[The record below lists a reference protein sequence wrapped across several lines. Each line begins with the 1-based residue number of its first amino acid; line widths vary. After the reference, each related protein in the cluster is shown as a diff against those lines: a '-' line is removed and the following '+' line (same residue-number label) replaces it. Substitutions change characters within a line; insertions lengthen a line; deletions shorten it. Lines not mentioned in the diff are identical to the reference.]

1 MKFIRNGRTNRR
13 ELIVASQ
20 RGETLSTKQ
29 AEKLADNA
37 STLLLGFTFEKPR
50 GNGLTTLH
58 YDVEGLWS
66 LRTYLAKRSLGLEEL
81 LGLLEATQG
90 VLDLCAGERLYAEG
104 LLFDPEYVFVNA
116 QCCPRFALLP
126 LEGVPFQMRNSPL
139 ALLRVLGDTEKLKLA
154 TPDAEGLSRRLGDLV
169 VDLEG
174 VFSANRFRRF
184 LEQEKHQGDDA
195 PPEARHSVVDSGTSS
210 VWASA
215 GSGSVGNDATD
226 SSAFFWNPLAGLA
239 DEETPK
245 QDEVPRP
252 VEEVTEPVEEA
263 SQPMEEQAWAD
274 VDAEAVMAPEP
285 VPVAPEPEPE
295 STVAE
300 SLAPEPAPVANQPMP
315 TPVVAPNPLM
325 TQVPP
330 AAPVVPPAP
339 VQPAPVIAPTA
350 APTAPAQT
358 GNLWLVR
365 LSTGERYLLPLGQQ
379 VKAGRGS
386 ACEIRLLNNR
396 MLSRI
401 HVALTS
407 TGQMVMVTDL
417 GAVNGVYVNGQ
428 RVGSMQSVLLM
439 PGQHLRL
446 ADEELDVRIG

>member
-126 LEGVPFQMRNSPL
+126 LEGVPFQTRNSPL
-139 ALLRVLGDTEKLKLA
+139 ALLRDLGDTEKLKFS

-184 LEQEKHQGDDA
+184 LEQEKNQGDDA
-195 PPEARHSVVDSGTSS
+195 PPEARHSVVDSDTSS
-210 VWASA
+210 VWASV
-215 GSGSVGNDATD
+215 GSASEGNDTTD
-226 SSAFFWNPLAGLA
+226 SSAFFWNPLVGLA

-245 QDEVPRP
+245 QDEV
-252 VEEVTEPVEEA
+252 
-263 SQPMEEQAWAD
+263 SQPAEEQAWVD
-274 VDAEAVMAPEP
+274 VAAEAVMAPEAASM
-285 VPVAPEPEPE
+285 PVAPEPEPE

-300 SLAPEPAPVANQPMP
+300 PLAPEPAPAANQPIP

-325 TQVPP
+325 TQVPT
-330 AAPVVPPAP
+330 AGPVTPTLTPAP
-339 VQPAPVIAPTA
+339 ATPVQA
-350 APTAPAQT
+350 

-379 VKAGRGS
+379 VKVGRGS

-417 GAVNGVYVNGQ
+417 GAVNGVFVNGQ

-446 ADEELDVRIG
+446 ADEEFDVRIG

>member
-37 STLLLGFTFEKPR
+37 SALLLGFSFEKPR

-126 LEGVPFQMRNSPL
+126 LEGVPFQTRNSPL
-139 ALLRVLGDTEKLKLA
+139 ALLRDLGDTEKLKFS

-184 LEQEKHQGDDA
+184 LEQEKNQGDDA
-195 PPEARHSVVDSGTSS
+195 PPEARHSVVDSDTSS
-210 VWASA
+210 VWASV
-215 GSGSVGNDATD
+215 GSASGGNDTTD
-226 SSAFFWNPLAGLA
+226 SSAFFWNPLVGLA

-245 QDEVPRP
+245 QDEV
-252 VEEVTEPVEEA
+252 
-263 SQPMEEQAWAD
+263 SQPAEEQAWVD
-274 VDAEAVMAPEP
+274 VAAEAVMAPEAASM
-285 VPVAPEPEPE
+285 PVAPEPEPE

-300 SLAPEPAPVANQPMP
+300 PLAPEPAPAANQPIP

-325 TQVPP
+325 TQVPT
-330 AAPVVPPAP
+330 AGPVTPRASA
-339 VQPAPVIAPTA
+339 QPAPVVTPT
-350 APTAPAQT
+350 PAPATPVQA

-379 VKAGRGS
+379 VKVGRGS

-417 GAVNGVYVNGQ
+417 GAVNGVFVNGQ

-439 PGQHLRL
+439 PGQRLRL

>member
-29 AEKLADNA
+29 AEKLADTA
-37 STLLLGFTFEKPR
+37 STLLLGFSFEKPR

-90 VLDLCAGERLYAEG
+90 VLDLCAAERLYAEG

-126 LEGVPFQMRNSPL
+126 LEGVPFQTRNSPL
-139 ALLRVLGDTEKLKLA
+139 ALLQVLGDTEKLKFS

-184 LEQEKHQGDDA
+184 LEQEKNQGDDA
-195 PPEARHSVVDSGTSS
+195 PPEARHSVVDSDTSS
-210 VWASA
+210 VWASV
-215 GSGSVGNDATD
+215 GSASGGNDTTD
-226 SSAFFWNPLAGLA
+226 SSAFFWNPLVGLA

-245 QDEVPRP
+245 QDEV
-252 VEEVTEPVEEA
+252 
-263 SQPMEEQAWAD
+263 SQPAEEQAWVD
-274 VDAEAVMAPEP
+274 VAAEAVMAPEAASM
-285 VPVAPEPEPE
+285 PVAPEPEPE

-300 SLAPEPAPVANQPMP
+300 PLAPEPAPAANQPIP

-325 TQVPP
+325 TQVPT
-330 AAPVVPPAP
+330 AGPVTPRASA
-339 VQPAPVIAPTA
+339 QPAPVVTPT
-350 APTAPAQT
+350 PAPATPVQA

-379 VKAGRGS
+379 VKVGRGS

-417 GAVNGVYVNGQ
+417 GAVNGVFVNGQ

-439 PGQHLRL
+439 PGQRLRL

>member
-81 LGLLEATQG
+81 LGLLEATQE

-126 LEGVPFQMRNSPL
+126 LEGVPFQTRNSPL
-139 ALLRVLGDTEKLKLA
+139 ALLRVLGDTEKLKFA

-184 LEQEKHQGDDA
+184 LEQEKNQGDDA
-195 PPEARHSVVDSGTSS
+195 PPEARHSVVDPGTSS
-210 VWASA
+210 VWASV
-215 GSGSVGNDATD
+215 GSGSGGSDATD
-226 SSAFFWNPLAGLA
+226 SSAFFWNPLIGL
-239 DEETPK
+239 EE
-245 QDEVPRP
+245 
-252 VEEVTEPVEEA
+252 EEA
-263 SQPMEEQAWAD
+263 PKPVEEQAWAS
-274 VDAEAVMAPEP
+274 VEPES
-285 VPVAPEPEPE
+285 VIAYEEPEPE
-295 STVAE
+295 SVV
-300 SLAPEPAPVANQPMP
+300 APESELVAPESEPVVSSNPAVIPI
-315 TPVVAPNPLM
+315 TPVVQAIPPKLE
-325 TQVPP
+325 P
-330 AAPVVPPAP
+330 AAAPAQKP
-339 VQPAPVIAPTA
+339 EQP
-350 APTAPAQT
+350 PAQT

-365 LSTGERYLLPLGQQ
+365 LSTGERHLLPLGQQ
-379 VKAGRGS
+379 VKVGRGS

-396 MLSRI
+396 MLSRV

-439 PGQHLRL
+439 PGQRLRL
-446 ADEELDVRIG
+446 ADEEFDVRIG

>member
-90 VLDLCAGERLYAEG
+90 VLDLCATERLSAEG

-126 LEGVPFQMRNSPL
+126 LEGVPFQTRNSPL
-139 ALLRVLGDTEKLKLA
+139 ALLRDLGDTEKLKFS

-184 LEQEKHQGDDA
+184 LEQEKNQGDDA
-195 PPEARHSVVDSGTSS
+195 PPETRHSVVDSGTSS

-215 GSGSVGNDATD
+215 GGGDGGSNTPDSG
-226 SSAFFWNPLAGLA
+226 AFFWNPLIGL
-239 DEETPK
+239 EE
-245 QDEVPRP
+245 
-252 VEEVTEPVEEA
+252 EEA
-263 SQPMEEQAWAD
+263 PKPVEEQAWAS
-274 VDAEAVMAPEP
+274 VEPESVVAYEELEP
-285 VPVAPEPEPE
+285 ESVVAPESELVAPE
-295 STVAE
+295 SEPVVSSNPAVIPITPVVQAIPPK
-300 SLAPEPAPVANQPMP
+300 PEPA
-315 TPVVAPNPLM
+315 
-325 TQVPP
+325 
-330 AAPVVPPAP
+330 AAPAQKPA
-339 VQPAPVIAPTA
+339 QP
-350 APTAPAQT
+350 PAQT

-365 LSTGERYLLPLGQQ
+365 LSTGERHLLPLGQQ
-379 VKAGRGS
+379 VKVGRGS

-396 MLSRI
+396 MLSRV

-446 ADEELDVRIG
+446 ADEEYDVRIG